1 MSLTAAVN
9 VIVEDSMNSSILYIG
24 TDNGLYISF
33 NRGENWQPFMNGLPP
48 VAVHDLV
55 IQAEVHDLIVGTHGR
70 SIYKVNLKSVQQLNE
85 ETINSALKIFAV
97 ETVLYSSNWGSS
109 WSKWFKPN
117 EPKLVVDY
125 YTKNQGE
132 VLVQVLNEIGI
143 VVFEEKQTAST
154 GINQWNYDV
163 EISKTGIEKWK
174 KKDKKVTLT
183 ESKNGKTYLIPGK
196 YQIKITQGKIS
207 QSTLF
212 EIIKNERN

>member
-1 MSLTAAVN
+1 M
-9 VIVEDSMNSSILYIG
+9 
-24 TDNGLYISF
+24 
-33 NRGENWQPFMNGLPP
+33 
-48 VAVHDLV
+48 
-55 IQAEVHDLIVGTHGR
+55 
-70 SIYKVNLKSVQQLNE
+70 
-85 ETINSALKIFAV
+85 
-97 ETVLYSSNWGSS
+97 
-109 WSKWFKPN
+109 
-117 EPKLVVDY
+117 
-125 YTKNQGE
+125 
-132 VLVQVLNEIGI
+132 

-154 GINQWNYDV
+154 GINQWKYDV